1 MTVCPLPAPTPGAR
15 RGRGERSAGS
25 ALVSDRRPASVS
37 GAVPAET
44 TPWATTRAGAPEGTT
59 SDDATEAAAAA
70 GGKRRLVGIDAAR
83 GLALIGMISIHILPA
98 WDPETFAP
106 TAQWTLFAGRSAALF
121 ALLAGVSLAFTSGG
135 RTAHTGRTMNATGA
149 GILVRA
155 GLITALG
162 LAINPLIPGA
172 TAEEI
177 PAINILIYYG
187 AFFVLA
193 IPFLSLSAKALF
205 GWAAVFALAAP
216 VLMHATREALPA
228 AAALN
233 PGFADLAA
241 DPGATLAHL
250 LVTGTYPAL
259 PYLAYLLVGM
269 GIGRLNLA
277 GIQVQAGL
285 LLVGLGVAVVAW
297 LAYWVLILQAGGY
310 DQLMTH
316 TPALTEDGIDDII
329 VFGPDPVL
337 PTTTWWWLAIAGP
350 HTNTPL
356 ALAMGLGSGAAVL
369 GGFLLLT
376 RRFGSWLLPLSAMAT
391 MTLTLYSAHLLALS
405 AEVHYDQP
413 YLWFFLQIGVA
424 ALLATAW
431 HRALGQGPLERVVA
445 RGAGLTRRLVLAGR
459 RTR

>member
-83 GLALIGMISIHILPA
+83 GLALIGMVSIHILPA

-135 RTAHTGRTMNATGA
+135 RTAHTGRAMTATRA

-250 LVTGTYPAL
+250 LLTGTYPAL
-259 PYLAYLLVGM
+259 PYLAYLLVGL

-376 RRFGSWLLPLSAMAT
+376 RRFGSWVLPLSAMGT

-413 YLWFFLQIGVA
+413 YLWIFLQIGVA
-424 ALLATAW
+424 ALFATAW

>member
-1 MTVCPLPAPTPGAR
+1 
-15 RGRGERSAGS
+15 
-25 ALVSDRRPASVS
+25 
-37 GAVPAET
+37 
-44 TPWATTRAGAPEGTT
+44 
-59 SDDATEAAAAA
+59 
-70 GGKRRLVGIDAAR
+70 
-83 GLALIGMISIHILPA
+83 
-98 WDPETFAP
+98 
-106 TAQWTLFAGRSAALF
+106 
-121 ALLAGVSLAFTSGG
+121 
-135 RTAHTGRTMNATGA
+135 
-149 GILVRA
+149 
-155 GLITALG
+155 
-162 LAINPLIPGA
+162 
-172 TAEEI
+172 
-177 PAINILIYYG
+177 
-187 AFFVLA
+187 
-193 IPFLSLSAKALF
+193 
-205 GWAAVFALAAP
+205 
-216 VLMHATREALPA
+216 MHATREALPA
-228 AAALN
+228 AADLN
-233 PGFADLAA
+233 PGLADLAA

-250 LVTGTYPAL
+250 LLTGTYPAL
-259 PYLAYLLVGM
+259 PYLAYLLAGL

-277 GIQVQAGL
+277 GVQVQVGL

-310 DQLMTH
+310 DQLMTS

-376 RRFGSWLLPLSAMAT
+376 RRFGSWLLPLSAMGT

-424 ALLATAW
+424 ALFATAW

-445 RGAGLTRRLVLAGR
+445 RGAGLTRRLVLTGH

>member
-1 MTVCPLPAPTPGAR
+1 ML
-15 RGRGERSAGS
+15 
-25 ALVSDRRPASVS
+25 
-37 GAVPAET
+37 
-44 TPWATTRAGAPEGTT
+44 
-59 SDDATEAAAAA
+59 
-70 GGKRRLVGIDAAR
+70 
-83 GLALIGMISIHILPA
+83 
-98 WDPETFAP
+98 
-106 TAQWTLFAGRSAALF
+106 
-121 ALLAGVSLAFTSGG
+121 
-135 RTAHTGRTMNATGA
+135 
-149 GILVRA
+149 
-155 GLITALG
+155 
-162 LAINPLIPGA
+162 
-172 TAEEI
+172 
-177 PAINILIYYG
+177 
-187 AFFVLA
+187 
-193 IPFLSLSAKALF
+193 
-205 GWAAVFALAAP
+205 
-216 VLMHATREALPA
+216 
-228 AAALN
+228 
-233 PGFADLAA
+233 
-241 DPGATLAHL
+241 
-250 LVTGTYPAL
+250 TGTYPAL
-259 PYLAYLLVGM
+259 PYLAYLLVGL

-277 GIQVQAGL
+277 GIQVQVGL

-297 LAYWVLILQAGGY
+297 LVYWVLILQAGGY

-376 RRFGSWLLPLSAMAT
+376 RRFGSWLLPLSAMGT

-424 ALLATAW
+424 ALFATAW

-445 RGAGLTRRLVLAGR
+445 RGAGLTRRLVLTGY

>member
-135 RTAHTGRTMNATGA
+135 RTAHTGRAMTATRA

-424 ALLATAW
+424 ALFATAW

-445 RGAGLTRRLVLAGR
+445 RGAGLTRRLVLTGY